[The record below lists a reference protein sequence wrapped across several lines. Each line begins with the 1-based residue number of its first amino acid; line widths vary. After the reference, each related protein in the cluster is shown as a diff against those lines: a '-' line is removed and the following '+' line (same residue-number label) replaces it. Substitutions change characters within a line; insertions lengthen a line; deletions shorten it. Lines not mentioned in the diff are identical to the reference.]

1 MNRAEKVMNGAALWG
16 AFYRANPE
24 KFVEDYLHIRLKRF
38 QKIVLVMMFWSNVFV
53 FIACRGI
60 GKTFLSAIYCV
71 VRCILFPGTRI
82 CLASSTRGQS
92 ILILEKIIQ
101 ELKPKSPELCAE
113 IDEKETK
120 LNNTIGQ
127 IRFKNTSVIKVVTAS
142 DSARGNRCNVLLM
155 DEYRLLSK
163 KTIDAVLS
171 KFLNYRRMPLYQ
183 ELSERERI
191 EEYSKEKN
199 LKMYLSS
206 AHYKD
211 SWAYNLC
218 EDTFAAMTSG
228 KRKQFV
234 CGFPYELSIAEGILD
249 PDQVLDDMVSTDFNE
264 IGWMMEMDAMWYGAE
279 DGAFFD
285 MPSITKNRH
294 IKYPMLPD
302 EVSCMVQSP
311 SLKIQTKQNGELR
324 ILSADI
330 ALMASTKNKNDA
342 TAIFINQMQPT
353 RSGRYTSN
361 IVYADS
367 CEGLRTEEQALM
379 IRKLYDEYSC
389 DYIVLDTNGKPLPLC
404 VVTCRVKR
412 GRNREGCDANPSG
425 RLCITA

>member
-1 MNRAEKVMNGAALWG
+1 MNRAERVMNGAALWG
-16 AFYRANPE
+16 AYYRANPE
-24 KFVEDYLHIRLKRF
+24 KFSEDYLHLRLKRF
-38 QKIVLVMMFWSNVFV
+38 QKILLVMMFWSNTFV
-53 FIACRGI
+53 FIAARGL

-71 VRCILFPGTRI
+71 IRCILFPGTRI
-82 CLASSTRGQS
+82 CVASGTRGQA
-92 ILILEKIIQ
+92 ILCLEKIIQ
-101 ELKPKSPELCAE
+101 ELKPKSAELRAE

-120 LNNTIGQ
+120 VNNTIGQ
-127 IRFKNTSVIKVVTAS
+127 IVFKNTSVIKVVTAS

-163 KTIDAVLS
+163 RTIDTVLE
-171 KFLNYRRMPLYQ
+171 KFLNYRRMPMYQ
-183 ELSERERI
+183 ELTEKERFA
-191 EEYSKEKN
+191 EYSKEKN
-199 LKMYLSS
+199 LKIYLSS

-211 SWAYNLC
+211 TWAYNLC

-234 CGFPYELSIAEGILD
+234 CGFPYQLSLAEGLLD
-249 PDQVLDDMVSTDFNE
+249 PDQVLDQMVATDFNE
-264 IGWMMEMDAMWYGAE
+264 IGWMMEMCAEWYGAE

-285 MPSITKNRH
+285 MPSISKNRH

-302 EVSCMVQSP
+302 EISSTVQSP
-311 SLKIQTKQNGELR
+311 LVRITPKQNGEIR

-342 TAIFINQMQPT
+342 TAIFVNQMLPT
-353 RSGRYTSN
+353 RAGRYTSN

-367 CEGLRTEEQALM
+367 CEGLRTEEQALV

-389 DYIVLDTNGKPLPLC
+389 DYIVLDTNGKHMPIYT
-404 VVTCRVKR
+404 VTYRVKR
-412 GRNREGCDANPSG
+412 GRNGKAVMPTRVEGCV
-425 RLCITA
+425 